1 MLIVAR
7 TNTVDDI
14 SHHDLIVSLTG
25 ESPETNL
32 RPLRL
37 HGTLVYR
44 TARTHTNQGN
54 TMTLFAFILSLIVS
68 IISPLAPTTPAPVP
82 APTTAALTPYVP
94 CAEEDSPGPCYWDA
108 ARRGNGHGTSFI
120 VNNDQTVTYVTPE
133 QLDSFVR
140 NITHP
145 PIIETYVT
153 PEQLDTP

>member
-1 MLIVAR
+1 
-7 TNTVDDI
+7 
-14 SHHDLIVSLTG
+14 
-25 ESPETNL
+25 
-32 RPLRL
+32 
-37 HGTLVYR
+37 
-44 TARTHTNQGN
+44 
-54 TMTLFAFILSLIVS
+54 MTLFAFILSLIAS
-68 IISPLAPTTPAPVP
+68 LISPLAPTTPAPVP

-120 VNNDQTVTYVTPE
+120 VNNDQTVTYVTAE
-133 QLDSFVR
+133 QLDTFIR